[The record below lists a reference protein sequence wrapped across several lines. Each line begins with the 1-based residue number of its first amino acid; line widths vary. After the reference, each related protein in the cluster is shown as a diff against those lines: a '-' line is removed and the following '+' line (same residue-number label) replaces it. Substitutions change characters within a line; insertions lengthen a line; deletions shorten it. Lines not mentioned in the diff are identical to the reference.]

1 MGFRVKLVAS
11 ALALALAAGTVGGA
25 QAQSITQAL
34 TIAYD
39 HAPDLQSALLSAKSS
54 AENVAL
60 AQAGKRPRIGAAVGG
75 TYSWSAGQVSAG
87 NPTGAFADSQL
98 YTAGI
103 SYDQTIFDNYKTEA
117 QVEAARAGAEAAE
130 YQIRNTEQNV
140 LLAVVQAYMAVLSGR
155 QLVSVR
161 QENLTFFQAQLQS
174 AQDRLDV
181 GEGTRIDVAQA
192 QARLAQGDA
201 SYRAAVST
209 LEISQATFQR
219 YVGVAPQSLDS
230 SHNYGRLIPRT
241 LQAAISEAE
250 VGHPAI
256 LLSKAAIRA
265 AQAGSDAAEAAFGP
279 SASVSG
285 SVGTGY
291 SNIGGSQGISG
302 KLGFSIS
309 VPLYAGGAIGANVRK
324 ANIEQIKS
332 EVDAMSAY
340 DKIRE
345 AVISAWAGIQ
355 SAEAGITAANAAVTA
370 GRTVLDGVIQ
380 ERDLGTRTTLD
391 VLNAQAELTTAREG
405 LINAS
410 SNKVIATFSLLS
422 AMGRL
427 TATDLGLSVQV
438 KSAVRYNQAVDDV
451 WQELRTVAD

>member
-11 ALALALAAGTVGGA
+11 ALALTLAAGSIGGV

-39 HAPDLQSALLSAKSS
+39 HAPDLQAAVLSAKSS

-60 AQAGKRPRIGAAVGG
+60 AQAGKRPTIGASLGG
-75 TYSWSAGQVSAG
+75 NYDWSTASGSFNATQSMSAG
-87 NPTGAFADSQL
+87 L
-98 YTAGI
+98 
-103 SYDQTIFDNYKTEA
+103 SYNQTIFDNFKTEA

-140 LLAVVQAYMAVLSGR
+140 LLAVVQAYMSVLSDR
-155 QLVSVR
+155 QLVALRKDNV
-161 QENLTFFQAQLQS
+161 TFFQAQLRS

-201 SYRAAVST
+201 TYRAALGS

-219 YVGVAPQSLDS
+219 YVGAQPQNLQA
-230 SHNYGRLIPRT
+230 SHNYGRLIPAS
-241 LQAAISEAE
+241 LQAAIAQAEA
-250 VGHPAI
+250 GHPAI

-265 AQAGSDAAEAAFGP
+265 AQAGTDAAQAAFGP
-279 SASVSG
+279 TATING
-285 SVGTGY
+285 SVGTSYNSVTGP
-291 SNIGGSQGISG
+291 QGLSG
-302 KLGFSIS
+302 RLGFNIT
-309 VPLYAGGAIGANVRK
+309 VPIYAGGAIGANVRK

-340 DKIRE
+340 DQIRE

-355 SAEAGITAANAAVTA
+355 SADAQISAANAAVSA
-370 GRTVLDGVIQ
+370 GGTVLDGVIQ

-410 SNKVIATFSLLS
+410 GNKVVATFSLLA

-427 TATDLGLSVQV
+427 TASELGLPVEI
-438 KSAVRYNQAVDDV
+438 KSAVRYNQVVEDV

>member
-1 MGFRVKLVAS
+1 MGFRVNLVAS
-11 ALALALAAGTVGGA
+11 ALALMLVAGSVGGA
-25 QAQSITQAL
+25 QAQSLSQAL

-39 HAPDLQSALLSAKSS
+39 HAPDLQAALLSAKSA

-60 AQAGKRPRIGAAVGG
+60 AQSGKRPTIGASISGAHNWNLVGG
-75 TYSWSAGQVSAG
+75 TVSES
-87 NPTGAFADSQL
+87 NSLTTGL
-98 YTAGI
+98 
-103 SYDQTIFDNYKTEA
+103 SYNQTIFDNFRTDA
-117 QVEAARAGAEAAE
+117 QIEAARAGAEVAE

-140 LLAVVQAYMAVLSGR
+140 LLAVVQAYMSVLNGR
-155 QLVSVR
+155 QLVALR
-161 QENLTFFQAQLQS
+161 QENVNFFQAQLQS
-174 AQDRLDV
+174 ARDRLEV

-192 QARLAQGDA
+192 EARLAQGDA
-201 SYRAAVST
+201 AYRAALSS

-219 YVGVAPQSLDS
+219 YVGVAPQNLDS
-230 SHNYGRLIPRT
+230 SHNFGRLIPSS
-241 LQAAISEAE
+241 LQAAIAEAE
-250 VGHPAI
+250 AGHPAI

-265 AQAGSDAAEAAFGP
+265 AQASTEAAQASFGP
-279 SASVSG
+279 TASVTG
-285 SVGTGY
+285 SVGSRYTG
-291 SNIGGSQGISG
+291 GPTD
-302 KLGFSIS
+302 GFSGSIGFQITI
-309 VPLYAGGAIGANVRK
+309 PLYAGGALGANVRK

-340 DKIRE
+340 DQIRE

-355 SAEAGITAANAAVTA
+355 SADAQISAANSAVSA

-410 SNKVIATFSLLS
+410 TNKVIATFSLLS

-427 TATDLGLSVQV
+427 TATDLGLAVEV
-438 KSAVRYNQAVDDV
+438 KSAVRYNQAVEDV
-451 WQELRTVAD
+451 WQELRTVAE

>member
-1 MGFRVKLVAS
+1 MGFRVNLVAS
-11 ALALALAAGTVGGA
+11 ALVLVLAAASVGGA

-34 TIAYD
+34 TVAYD
-39 HAPDLQSALLSAKSS
+39 HAPDLQAALLSAKSA

-60 AQAGKRPRIGAAVGG
+60 AQAGKRPTIGASISGAHNWNLVGG
-75 TYSWSAGQVSAG
+75 TVSES
-87 NPTGAFADSQL
+87 NSLTTGL
-98 YTAGI
+98 
-103 SYDQTIFDNYKTEA
+103 SYNQTVFDNFKTDA
-117 QVEAARAGAEAAE
+117 QIEAARAGAEAAE

-140 LLAVVQAYMAVLSGR
+140 LLAVVQAYMSVLSDR
-155 QLVSVR
+155 QLVALR
-161 QENLTFFQAQLQS
+161 QENANFFQAQLQS
-174 AQDRLDV
+174 ARDRLDV

-192 QARLAQGDA
+192 EARLAQGDA
-201 SYRAAVST
+201 AYRAALSS

-219 YVGVAPQSLDS
+219 YVGVAPQNLDS
-230 SHNYGRLIPRT
+230 SHNYGRLVPSS
-241 LQAAISEAE
+241 LQAAIAEAE
-250 VGHPAI
+250 SGHPAI

-265 AQAGSDAAEAAFGP
+265 AQAGTDAAQATFGP
-279 SASVSG
+279 TASVTG
-285 SVGTGY
+285 SVGSRYTG
-291 SNIGGSQGISG
+291 GGPTD
-302 KLGFSIS
+302 GFSGSIGFQITI
-309 VPLYAGGAIGANVRK
+309 PLYAGGAIGANVRK

-340 DKIRE
+340 DQIRE

-355 SAEAGITAANAAVTA
+355 SADAQISAANSAVSA

-410 SNKVIATFSLLS
+410 TNKVIATFSLLS

-427 TATDLGLSVQV
+427 TATDLGLAVEV
-438 KSAVRYNQAVDDV
+438 KSAVRYNQAVEDV
-451 WQELRTVAD
+451 WQELRTVAE

>member
-1 MGFRVKLVAS
+1 MDFRVNLVAS
-11 ALALALAAGTVGGA
+11 VLALGLAATTVGGA

-39 HAPDLQSALLSAKSS
+39 HAPELQAALLEAKAS
-54 AENVAL
+54 AENIAL
-60 AQAGKRPRIGAAVGG
+60 ANAGMRPRIGAAVGG
-75 TYSWSAGQVSAG
+75 TYSWSAGQATTG
-87 NPTGAFADSQL
+87 NPSGAFADSQL
-98 YTAGI
+98 YTAGL
-103 SYDQTIFDNYKTEA
+103 SYDQTIYDNHKTDA
-117 QVEAARAGAEAAE
+117 QIEAARAGAEAAE
-130 YQIRNTEQNV
+130 HQIRNTEQNV
-140 LLAVVQAYMAVLSGR
+140 LLAVVQAYMSVLSGR
-155 QLVSVR
+155 QLVALR
-161 QENLTFFQAQLQS
+161 QENVNFFQAQLQS

-192 QARLAQGDA
+192 EARLAQGQA
-201 SYRAAVST
+201 TYRAAVSS

-219 YVGVAPQSLDS
+219 YVGAPPQNLDS
-230 SHNYGRLIPRT
+230 SHNYGRLVPSS

-265 AQAGSDAAEAAFGP
+265 AQAGTDAAQAAFGP

-285 SVGTGY
+285 SIGTAF
-291 SNIGGSQGISG
+291 SNPGGAQGLSG
-302 KLGFSIS
+302 KLGFTIS
-309 VPLYAGGAIGANVRK
+309 VPLYSGGAMGASVRK

-340 DKIRE
+340 DQIRE
-345 AVISAWAGIQ
+345 AVISAWAGMQ
-355 SAEAGITAANAAVTA
+355 SADAQISAANSAVSA

-391 VLNAQAELTTAREG
+391 VLNSQAELTTAREG

-410 SNKVIATFSLLS
+410 TNKVIATFSLLS

-427 TATDLGLSVQV
+427 TATDLGLGVEV
-438 KSAVRYNQAVDDV
+438 KSAVRYNQAVEDV
-451 WQELRTVAD
+451 WQELRTVAE

>member
-1 MGFRVKLVAS
+1 MGVRSKLLTS
-11 ALALALAAGTVGGA
+11 ALALALAAISVGGA

-39 HAPDLQSALLSAKSS
+39 HAPDLQAALLNAKAS

-60 AQAGKRPRIGAAVGG
+60 AQSGKRPTIGASLGG
-75 TYSWSAGQVSAG
+75 TYDWSVAS
-87 NPTGAFADSQL
+87 GAFTDSTS
-98 YTAGI
+98 YTAGL
-103 SYDQTIFDNYKTEA
+103 SYNQTIFDNFKTDA
-117 QVEAARAGAEAAE
+117 QIEAARAGAEAAE

-140 LLAVVQAYMAVLSGR
+140 LLSVVQAYMAVLRDR
-155 QLVSVR
+155 QLVALR
-161 QENLTFFQAQLQS
+161 QENSSFFQAQLQS
-174 AQDRLDV
+174 ARDRLEV

-192 QARLAQGDA
+192 EARLAQGDA
-201 SYRAAVST
+201 TYRAALSS

-219 YVGVAPQSLDS
+219 YVGAAPQSLDA
-230 SHNYGRLIPRT
+230 SHNFGRLIPNS
-241 LQAAISEAE
+241 LQAALSEAE
-250 VGHPAI
+250 GGHPAI

-265 AQAGSDAAEAAFGP
+265 AQAGSDAAAASFGP
-279 SASVSG
+279 NASVTG

-291 SNIGGSQGISG
+291 NSVTGSQGISG
-302 KLGFSIS
+302 RLGFQIT
-309 VPLYAGGAIGANVRK
+309 VPIYAGGAIGAGVRK

-340 DKIRE
+340 DQIRE

-355 SAEAGITAANAAVTA
+355 SADAQIAAANAAVAA

-391 VLNAQAELTTAREG
+391 VLNAQAELTSAREG

-427 TATDLGLSVQV
+427 TARDLGLNVEI
-438 KSAVRYNQAVDDV
+438 KSAVQYNQAVEDV
-451 WQELRTVAD
+451 WQELRNVAE

>member
-1 MGFRVKLVAS
+1 MGYRVKLVGS
-11 ALALALAAGTVGGA
+11 VLALVLAAASVGGA

-39 HAPDLQSALLSAKSS
+39 YAPDLQAAVLSAKAA

-60 AQAGKRPRIGAAVGG
+60 AQSGKRPNIGASVGG
-75 TYSWSAGQVSAG
+75 TYSWSAGQASAG
-87 NPTGAFADSQL
+87 NPSGEFADSQL
-98 YTAGI
+98 YTAGLQ
-103 SYDQTIFDNYKTEA
+103 YNQTIFDNFKTEA

-140 LLAVVQAYMAVLSGR
+140 LLAVVQAYMSVLSGR
-155 QLVSVR
+155 QLVALR
-161 QENLTFFQAQLQS
+161 QDNVSFFQAQLQS
-174 AQDRLDV
+174 ARDRLDV

-192 QARLAQGDA
+192 EARLAQGEA
-201 SYRAAVST
+201 TYRAALSS

-219 YVGVAPQSLDS
+219 YVGTAPQNLDS
-230 SHNYGRLIPRT
+230 SHNYGRLIPPN

-250 VGHPAI
+250 TGHPAI

-265 AQAGSDAAEAAFGP
+265 AQAGTDAAQAAFGP
-279 SASVSG
+279 TASVTG
-285 SVGTGY
+285 SVGTAY
-291 SNIGGSQGISG
+291 SNPGGGQGLSG
-302 KLGFSIS
+302 KLGFTIT
-309 VPLYAGGAIGANVRK
+309 VPIYAGGAIGANVRK

-340 DKIRE
+340 DQIRE

-355 SAEAGITAANAAVTA
+355 SADAQISAANAAVSA
-370 GRTVLDGVIQ
+370 GGTVLEGVIQ

-391 VLNAQAELTTAREG
+391 VLNAQAELVTAREG

-410 SNKVIATFSLLS
+410 TNKVIATFSLLS
-422 AMGRL
+422 AMGHL
-427 TATDLGLSVQV
+427 TASDLGLSVEI
-438 KSAVRYNQAVDDV
+438 KSAVRYNQVVEDV
-451 WQELRTVAD
+451 WQELRTVAE